1 MPLKLIWAATSGPA
15 KRQIRMA
22 AMEWA
27 IRIEPYESDHGF
39 RGLQMLIG
47 PLAPDAGLKLE

>member
-39 RGLQMLIG
+39 RGPQMLIG